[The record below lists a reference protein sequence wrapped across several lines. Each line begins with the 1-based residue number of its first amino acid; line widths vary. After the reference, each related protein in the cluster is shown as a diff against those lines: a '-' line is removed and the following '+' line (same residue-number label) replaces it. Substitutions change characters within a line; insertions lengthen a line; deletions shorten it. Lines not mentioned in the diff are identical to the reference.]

1 MTREE
6 RAKQFAPFDSMKGL
20 KEALLAQEIRH
31 NRKPEAELCE
41 DYAEQLDRM
50 LHRIQPG
57 TAVRIRYVKG
67 GEEIERTG
75 TVRKV
80 DAEQGI
86 LTLDAESVP
95 IPTLTGVRKV

>member
-20 KEALLAQEIRH
+20 KEALKAQEIRH
-31 NRKPEAELCE
+31 NRQPEKELCE
-41 DYAEQLDRM
+41 DYAEQLDRT

-57 TAVRIRYVKG
+57 TTVRIRYVRC
-67 GEEIERTG
+67 EEEAERTG

-86 LTLDAESVP
+86 LQLDAEP
-95 IPTLTGVRKV
+95 IPISSLIGVWLA

>member
-20 KEALLAQEIRH
+20 KESLLAQEIRH
-31 NRKPEAELCE
+31 NRKPETELCE

-57 TAVRIRYVKG
+57 TAVRIR
-67 GEEIERTG
+67 
-75 TVRKV
+75 
-80 DAEQGI
+80 
-86 LTLDAESVP
+86 
-95 IPTLTGVRKV
+95 